1 MTVYAE
7 KSSSGQYELFKFQA
21 DDEYQRRYIQL
32 YLENLKE
39 DQLEEIDNYSGNL
52 PEKVLQIEIPD
63 YNKPNVVQKVVDEW
77 QELQD
82 EIQSLENEIEQ
93 TDREIDQMVYELYG
107 LTDEEIEIVENAI
120 WIMNCE
126 LWIRNFE
133 FLGFGF

>member
-1 MTVYAE
+1 MTIYAE
-7 KSSSGQYELFKFQA
+7 KSSSGLYELFKFQV
-21 DDEYQRRYIQL
+21 DDRYQRQFIKL
-32 YLENLKE
+32 YLENLTGE
-39 DQLEEIDNYSGNL
+39 QLEEIDSFNGNL

-107 LTDEEIEIVENAI
+107 LTDEEIGIVE
-120 WIMNCE
+120 E
-126 LWIRNFE
+126 SV
-133 FLGFGF
+133 